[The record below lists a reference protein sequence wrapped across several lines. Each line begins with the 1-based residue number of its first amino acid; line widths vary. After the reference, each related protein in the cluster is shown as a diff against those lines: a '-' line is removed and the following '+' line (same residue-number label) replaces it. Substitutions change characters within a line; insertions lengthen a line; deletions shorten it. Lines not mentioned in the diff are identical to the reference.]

1 MSANEPKWT
10 PGPWTNSDGLVNG
23 IETRAGFGPS
33 NRTSLDIFDAAE
45 WPLSLDQEAQANAHL
60 IAAAPELYEALELA
74 IFCMVANEKI
84 KNPEWDERAT
94 PTSAIGK
101 ARAILAKAR
110 GEQAAA
116 STVFDEMIENPPF
129 NPTEHEQTK

>member
-1 MSANEPKWT
+1 MSANEPKFT
-10 PGPWTNSDGLVNG
+10 QGPWFANDRFVS
-23 IETRAGFGPS
+23 TRQNGFGDVAVVQP
-33 NRTSLDIFDAAE
+33 DHGDA
-45 WPLSLDQEAQANAHL
+45 EATAAFIAHAANLHD
-60 IAAAPELYEALELA
+60 ELVDALEVA

-110 GEQAAA
+110 GEQAAPP
-116 STVFDEMIENPPF
+116 TVFDDMASNPPF